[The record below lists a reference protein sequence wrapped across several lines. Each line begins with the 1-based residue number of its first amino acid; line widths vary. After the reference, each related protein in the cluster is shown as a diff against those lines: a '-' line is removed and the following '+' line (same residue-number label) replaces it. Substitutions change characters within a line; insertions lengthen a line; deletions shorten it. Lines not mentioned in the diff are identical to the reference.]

1 MSDDSG
7 PGGPSPAEVARGYF
21 DAVAAAS
28 RTQLRALLADDAEL
42 VSINAGFMRGAEEI
56 ADYYEENFFAAGARL
71 RPKTGPLIVHGDV
84 VAVEVQ
90 ARSENGKVSWLSD
103 FFTVRDGLIQSLN
116 VYYGPVLEGGET
128 QA

>member
-1 MSDDSG
+1 MSEN
-7 PGGPSPAEVARGYF
+7 PSPETVARGYF
-21 DAVAAAS
+21 DAVQAAS

-42 VSINAGFMRGAEEI
+42 VSINAGFMKGAEAI
-56 ADYYEENFFAAGARL
+56 ADYYQENFFSAGARL

-90 ARSENGKVSWLSD
+90 ARSESGKVSWLSD
-103 FFTVRDGLIQSLN
+103 FFTVRDGLIQQLN
-116 VYYGPVLEGGET
+116 VYYGPVIEADEA

>member
-1 MSDDSG
+1 MSDNSG
-7 PGGPSPAEVARGYF
+7 PSGSSPAAVARGYF

-42 VSINAGFMRGAEEI
+42 VSINAGFMKGAEEI

-71 RPKTGPLIVHGDV
+71 RPKTGPLIVHGDI

-90 ARSENGKVSWLSD
+90 ARSESGKVSWLSD

-128 QA
+128 QV

>member
-1 MSDDSG
+1 MSDNSG
-7 PGGPSPAEVARGYF
+7 SSGSSPASVARGYF

-71 RPKTGPLIVHGDV
+71 RPKTGPLIVHGDI

-116 VYYGPVLEGGET
+116 VYYGPVLEGGEA
-128 QA
+128 QV